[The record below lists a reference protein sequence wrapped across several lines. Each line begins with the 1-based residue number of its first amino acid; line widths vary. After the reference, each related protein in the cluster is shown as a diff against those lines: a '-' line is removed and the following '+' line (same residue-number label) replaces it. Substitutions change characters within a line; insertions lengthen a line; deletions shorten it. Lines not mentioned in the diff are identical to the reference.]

1 MVCLRKMKAER
12 HSAKSCGGS
21 APPAHCASSHPE
33 GALCVSICKNRPYV
47 NDLLTNLK
55 AKSTCYK
62 PPLLPFFCAL
72 RYCLNKTH
80 NFRKRQVRVLHQD
93 AKCTFTSSYIYQK
106 AIRRK
111 CVCSEIKTKIMYKY
125 IHRPKIWCSIMMKDA
140 WKTLRITK
148 QIPSYHKKLC
158 SAQDGFRTAG
168 KYEKGKH
175 RTMISPR
182 HFERGV
188 LFFRLYV
195 IGLHIGFV

>member
-1 MVCLRKMKAER
+1 MLRGILQSHAEEVL
-12 HSAKSCGGS
+12 
-21 APPAHCASSHPE
+21 PVHCASLHPE

-72 RYCLNKTH
+72 CYCLNKTH
-80 NFRKRQVRVLHQD
+80 NFRKCQVPVLYQD
-93 AKCTFTSSYIYQK
+93 ANCGKSAHTFYQK

-111 CVCSEIKTKIMYKY
+111 HVCTEIKIKIIYKY
-125 IHRPKIWCSIMMKDA
+125 IHKPKTWCSIMMKDA

-148 QIPSYHKKLC
+148 QILSYHKKLC
-158 SAQDGFRTAG
+158 SAQEGFRTAG

-182 HFERGV
+182 HFETGIC
-188 LFFRLYV
+188 FSDCT
-195 IGLHIGFV
+195 